1 METGTAARWFLRVS
15 CVEPLA
21 AVQVSMQDTT
31 CASFATDSFL
41 VFTPDPPLFQVF
53 LIEKLQMFRGFSK
66 YLPFPYF
73 FTFPNFP
80 AISPKSN
87 NGPTLLTF
95 FQVFLGFQRWKHP
108 SKLSKNP
115 RGIRVDNPLEE
126 IIISDKDVVFFCFV
140 WVKKKENS

>member
-1 METGTAARWFLRVS
+1 METGTSARWFLRVS

-41 VFTPDPPLFQVF
+41 VFTPDPPLFPVF

-73 FTFPNFP
+73 FLPF
-80 AISPKSN
+80 
-87 NGPTLLTF
+87 LTF
-95 FQVFLGFQRWKHP
+95 LPFLP
-108 SKLSKNP
+108 SQIMALP
-115 RGIRVDNPLEE
+115 
-126 IIISDKDVVFFCFV
+126 F
-140 WVKKKENS
+140 